1 MTGPNRA
8 VAAASASPAAR
19 VSVEMRPPAPVRV
32 YMNGRRL
39 GTTPIRRVAVRP
51 GRYVFEAIRPDGVR
65 MKRVVRFH
73 PAEDASLVL
82 VQ

>member
-1 MTGPNRA
+1 
-8 VAAASASPAAR
+8 
-19 VSVEMRPPAPVRV
+19 
-32 YMNGRRL
+32 MNGRRL